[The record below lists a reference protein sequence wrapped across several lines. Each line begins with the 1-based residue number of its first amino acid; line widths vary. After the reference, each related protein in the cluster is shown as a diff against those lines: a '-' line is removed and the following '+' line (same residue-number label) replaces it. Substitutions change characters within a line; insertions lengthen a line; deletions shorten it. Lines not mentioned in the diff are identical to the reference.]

1 MELQIVDNIKFM
13 AVLDERQAELAENIY
28 KAAAKYI
35 EERHGVKVNI
45 RSYNVEGTGKRIEFN
60 IITRMGFDRLGEAVE
75 FIAKYLSKRKEIEED
90 FSRLVSFYSQIIKEV
105 GIVGSDEPVQ
115 RKNQGENKEPT
126 REV

>member
-105 GIVGSDEPVQ
+105 EAVGSDEPVQ
-115 RKNQGENKEPT
+115 YKNQGENKEPT